1 MRKGL
6 NRKSGGQKSGKYAAF
21 EPLSS
26 RFWPFPFSIL
36 SLLVDAFLL
45 RKLRVF
51 NTLSKHQNTDFQY
64 WPKRK
69 AHSASLAKCAFMSMF
84 QVNEPKG
91 RYTCVVA
98 INSFNG

>member
-6 NRKSGGQKSGKYAAF
+6 NRDSEGKKWVKDNVLG
-21 EPLSS
+21 PLAS
-26 RFWPFPFSIL
+26 RFLTFSFSIS
-36 SLLVDAFLL
+36 SLLVNAFLL

-98 INSFNG
+98 TNSFSG